1 MYKRQVLYWYELL
14 PAEKYA
20 QYGSNEETVRA
31 YQQQIFTTYE
41 EQGYTIGEIV
51 RGFCARGA
59 VTMSFGPESP
69 AGLLSPETEYIPF
82 AVCMNFDGTLAGEV
96 FVGEKLTTPKATVS
110 SAWAKAWMRAYYDC
124 DQLALLD
131 PELSSLAGKNLLAI
145 DCLLYT
151 SRCV

>member
-1 MYKRQVLYWYELL
+1 MSSYL
-14 PAEKYA
+14 PKKYA

-69 AGLLSPETEYIPF
+69 AGLSLRNGIYPVRCLYE
-82 AVCMNFDGTLAGEV
+82 LRWHAG
-96 FVGEKLTTPKATVS
+96 
-110 SAWAKAWMRAYYDC
+110 R
-124 DQLALLD
+124 
-131 PELSSLAGKNLLAI
+131 
-145 DCLLYT
+145 
-151 SRCV
+151 